1 MHLRDAPAQ
10 SNHQLDAAMGQ
21 HLFAFLRE
29 LFEKYGYGAVAVG
42 LLLEN
47 AGVPLPGETIL
58 LFASFLAYSQHL
70 LRLPYI
76 ILVGIAAAALGDNLG
91 YLIGHHG
98 GRRLLS
104 RYHRALHLG
113 PENLERAERL
123 FARYGAVTVFF
134 ARFISGLRVVAGPL
148 AGVLRMSW
156 SRFLLFNLLGA
167 VVWVIVVAC
176 VGYIFGSR
184 FPAVARAFGRVDMFL
199 LAALAAAIIVWLAW
213 KRRRSR

>member
-1 MHLRDAPAQ
+1 
-10 SNHQLDAAMGQ
+10 MGQ
-21 HLFAFLRE
+21 YLFELLRG
-29 LFEKYGYGAVAVG
+29 LFEKYGYGAVAAG

-58 LFASFLAYSQHL
+58 LFASFQAYSRHL

-98 GRRLLS
+98 GRRLLL
-104 RYHRALHLG
+104 RYRRAFRLG

-123 FARYGAVTVFF
+123 FARYGAATVFF
-134 ARFISGLRVVAGPL
+134 ARFISGLRVIAGPL

-156 SRFLLFNLLGA
+156 NRFLLFNLLGA
-167 VVWVIVVAC
+167 AVWVVVVAS
-176 VGYIFGSR
+176 VGYFFGSR
-184 FPAVARAFGRVDMFL
+184 FPAVARAFGRLDVFL
-199 LAALAAAIIVWLAW
+199 LAMALAAAIYWLTW
-213 KRRRSR
+213 KRRPRDR